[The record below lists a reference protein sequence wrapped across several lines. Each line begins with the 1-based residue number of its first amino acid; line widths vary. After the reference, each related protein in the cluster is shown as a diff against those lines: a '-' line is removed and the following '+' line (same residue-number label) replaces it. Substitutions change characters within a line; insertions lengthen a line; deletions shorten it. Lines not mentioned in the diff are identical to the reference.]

1 MCLSVCL
8 LYFYLFHSVCI
19 SFLYWSV
26 CQSFVCVHPISVY
39 LACLPTVSV
48 YLSVDS
54 HSVFLSVCVFF
65 LCLLYFW
72 SCCDIYW
79 LLNLKKKYS
88 YPQRRYSSST
98 FCFSV
103 CMCRS
108 ILCLSVSLPLFTV
121 CVWFSLLVCLS
132 NLCPSVCL
140 SVCLSIL
147 SLSILSLSILSFSL
161 SCVCLLW
168 VLPTVMSVCLSGT
181 NACFTMTDEH
191 DILIN
196 PLFPL
201 IPARISVQ
209 TQNWMW

>member
-54 HSVFLSVCVFF
+54 QSVFLSVCVLF

-79 LLNLKKKYS
+79 LLNLKKKILI
-88 YPQRRYSSST
+88 SSKKVFLFHILF
-98 FCFSV
+98 FCLHVSVYYLSV
-103 CMCRS
+103 CES
-108 ILCLSVSLPLFTV
+108 LCSL

-140 SVCLSIL
+140 SVY
-147 SLSILSLSILSFSL
+147 LSILSLSILSFSL

>member
-79 LLNLKKKYS
+79 LLNLKKKILISSKKVFLFHILFFCLHVSVYS
-88 YPQRRYSSST
+88 LSVSESASVHCVCLIFSASLSVKSLSICLSVRLSVYSQSVYPVFQS
-98 FCFSV
+98 F
-103 CMCRS
+103 
-108 ILCLSVSLPLFTV
+108 LCLSTVSP
-121 CVWFSLLVCLS
+121 SNCLS
-132 NLCPSVCL
+132 
-140 SVCLSIL
+140 SIN
-147 SLSILSLSILSFSL
+147 
-161 SCVCLLW
+161 
-168 VLPTVMSVCLSGT
+168 T
-181 NACFTMTDEH
+181 CFTMTDEH
-191 DILIN
+191 DIWIK

>member
-8 LYFYLFHSVCI
+8 LFFFFVSLCFYFFPILVCLSIICVCSSYFCLSCMSAHCVCLSVCW
-19 SFLYWSV
+19 FSV
-26 CQSFVCVHPISVY
+26 CLSVCLLILSLSFC
-39 LACLPTVSV
+39 
-48 YLSVDS
+48 LSVDS
-54 HSVFLSVCVFF
+54 QSVFLSVCVFF

-98 FCFSV
+98 FFFSV

-147 SLSILSLSILSFSL
+147 SLSILSFSL
-161 SCVCLLW
+161 SYVCLLW
-168 VLPTVMSVCLSGT
+168 VLPTVYPASTHVLRWQT
-181 NACFTMTDEH
+181 NMTFGLNLYFH
-191 DILIN
+191 
-196 PLFPL
+196 
-201 IPARISVQ
+201 
-209 TQNWMW
+209 

>member
-19 SFLYWSV
+19 SFLCWSV

-54 HSVFLSVCVFF
+54 QSVFLSVCVFF
-65 LCLLYFW
+65 LCLPYFW

-132 NLCPSVCL
+132 NLCPSVRLSVYSQSVYPVFQSFLCLFTVSPANCL
-140 SVCLSIL
+140 SSIN
-147 SLSILSLSILSFSL
+147 
-161 SCVCLLW
+161 
-168 VLPTVMSVCLSGT
+168 T
-181 NACFTMTDEH
+181 CFTMTDEH
-191 DILIN
+191 DIWIK

>member
-8 LYFYLFHSVCI
+8 LYFNLFHSVCI

-54 HSVFLSVCVFF
+54 QSIFLSVCVFF
-65 LCLLYFW
+65 LCLPYFW

-79 LLNLKKKYS
+79 LLNLKKKLISSKKVFLFHILFFCLHVSVYS
-88 YPQRRYSSST
+88 LSVSESASVH
-98 FCFSV
+98 CVCLIFSASLSV
-103 CMCRS
+103 KSLS
-108 ILCLSVSLPLFTV
+108 ICLSVRLSVYSQSVYPVFQSFLCLFTV
-121 CVWFSLLVCLS
+121 SPSNCLS
-132 NLCPSVCL
+132 
-140 SVCLSIL
+140 SIN
-147 SLSILSLSILSFSL
+147 
-161 SCVCLLW
+161 
-168 VLPTVMSVCLSGT
+168 T
-181 NACFTMTDEH
+181 CFTMTDEH
-191 DILIN
+191 DIWIK